1 MLRIFQVTTRAGRE
15 AALGKFFHGVAI
27 PRMRRTPGL
36 VTGPP
41 GAARA
46 ETPRAFAMA
55 LVRRDL
61 ASPQAVMGADYAEAH
76 VAPEQAGM
84 VAERRVAHY
93 DLVSDRS
100 DVDC

>member
-1 MLRIFQVTTRAGRE
+1 MLGTFQVTTRAGRE
-15 AALGKFFHGVAI
+15 AALGKFFQCVAI

-36 VTGPP
+36 VP
-41 GAARA
+41 GLPWAARA
-46 ETPRAFAMA
+46 ESPRAFAVA

-61 ASPQAVMGADYAEAH
+61 ALPQAVMVADYADAH
-76 VAPEQAGM
+76 VAPEQVGM
-84 VAERRVAHY
+84 VAERRVARY